1 MTPSKLMFW
10 PMRIPVALQTAAF
23 LLCVSSGLVACGGGG
38 GGTASTPPPVVV
50 APPIE
55 PIVVT
60 VGPGEFKSATVLKTF
75 ALADIAKAVADS
87 AGTLPVVVPKYAV
100 KSYKLEYLTL
110 DGDGRQVLASALVNV
125 PEKPTL
131 PGASGSVIAPTGPVL
146 ALQHGTTA
154 RDAEAPTN
162 YVRASE
168 VSVVLASMGYQ
179 VLAPDYVGYGSAKG
193 TEHPYLLA
201 APSASVVLDMLTAA
215 KYWRQTTQQ
224 LDNGQLFL
232 AGYSEG
238 GYVTV
243 AASRALA
250 AGTSP
255 HAKSLALVVAGGGP
269 YQVYVTLDEI
279 LKHIREKNALLG
291 ALVNPG
297 FLRLMGDSV
306 RASVRNAL
314 MDELLGSGADVVFHP
329 AMIDSYLA
337 DNIAGMEQQSNVH
350 DWKPVVPIRFFHGP
364 DDQTVSYK
372 SATATML
379 AMQNRGAASQVSLT
393 DCKRQPATHLD
404 CVPPFWQFVVTQLG
418 AVARDL

>member
-1 MTPSKLMFW
+1 MFW
-10 PMRIPVALQTAAF
+10 HMPMPIAMKTSALLF
-23 LLCVSSGLVACGGGG
+23 CLSVGLVACGGGG
-38 GGTASTPPPVVV
+38 GGGTPITPPPPVVI

-55 PIVVT
+55 PVVVT

-75 ALADIAKAVADS
+75 AVADIAKAIADS
-87 AGTLPVVVPKYAV
+87 AGTLPAVAPKYAV

-125 PEKPTL
+125 PDKPTV
-131 PGASGSVIAPTGPVL
+131 PGASGSAAAPTGPIL
-146 ALQHGTTA
+146 ALQHGTIA

-179 VLAPDYVGYGSAKG
+179 VLAPDYVGYGSSKG
-193 TEHPYLLA
+193 KEHPYLLA
-201 APSASVVLDMLTAA
+201 APSASVVLDLLTAA
-215 KYWRQTTQQ
+215 KYWRKSTQQ

-238 GYVTV
+238 GYTSV

-279 LKHIREKNALLG
+279 LKQIRQKNALLG

-314 MDELLGSGADVVFHP
+314 LDELLGSGADVAFHP

-337 DNIAGMEQQSNVH
+337 DNVAGMELQSNVH
-350 DWKPVVPIRFFHGP
+350 DWKPVVPIRFFHGQ

-372 SATATML
+372 SATATLL
-379 AMQNRGAASQVSLT
+379 AMRNQGAASLVSLT
-393 DCKRQPATHLD
+393 DCKRLPATHLD
-404 CVPPFWQFVVTQLG
+404 CVPPFWQFVVTELG

>member
-1 MTPSKLMFW
+1 MFW
-10 PMRIPVALQTAAF
+10 PMRMPVALQTAA
-23 LLCVSSGLVACGGGG
+23 LLFCVSGGLVACGGGG
-38 GGTASTPPPVVV
+38 GGTTSTPPPPVVV
-50 APPIE
+50 VPPPIE
-55 PIVVT
+55 PVVVT

-75 ALADIAKAVADS
+75 AVADIAKAVADS
-87 AGTLPVVVPKYAV
+87 AGALPAVVPKYAV

-110 DGDGRQVLASALVNV
+110 DGDGRQVLASALINV
-125 PEKPTL
+125 PEKPTT
-131 PGASGSVIAPTGPVL
+131 PSATGAFGSVIAPTGPLL
-146 ALQHGTTA
+146 ALQHGTTS

-179 VLAPDYVGYGSAKG
+179 VLAPDYVGYGSSKG
-193 TEHPYLLA
+193 KEHPYLLS

-215 KYWRQTTQQ
+215 KYWRQSTQQ

-238 GYVTV
+238 GYTSV

-314 MDELLGSGADVVFHP
+314 LDELLGSGADVAFHP

-337 DNIAGMEQQSNVH
+337 DNVAGMEQQSNVH
-350 DWKPVVPIRFFHGP
+350 DWKPVVPIRFFHGQ

-372 SATATML
+372 SSTATLL

-393 DCKRQPATHLD
+393 NCKRQPATHLD
-404 CVPPFWQFVVTQLG
+404 CVPPFWQFVVTELG

>member
-1 MTPSKLMFW
+1 MFW
-10 PMRIPVALQTAAF
+10 HWPVTLKIAALV
-23 LLCVSSGLVACGGGG
+23 LCASAGLVACGGGG
-38 GGTASTPPPVVV
+38 GGAGTATAPPPVVV
-50 APPIE
+50 VPPID

-60 VGPGEFKSATVLKTF
+60 VGPGEFKSATALKTF

-87 AGTLPVVVPKYAV
+87 AGALPAVVPKYAV

-125 PEKPTL
+125 PDKPATAS
-131 PGASGSVIAPTGPVL
+131 ASGSVTGPVL

-168 VSVVLASMGYQ
+168 VSVVLASVGYQ
-179 VLAPDYVGYGSAKG
+179 VLAPDYVGYGSSKG
-193 TEHPYLLA
+193 KEHPYLLA

-238 GYVTV
+238 GYVSV

-255 HAKSLALVVAGGGP
+255 HAKGLALVVAGGGP
-269 YQVYVTLDEI
+269 YQVHVTLDEI
-279 LKHIREKNALLG
+279 LKRIRENNAVLG

-297 FLRLMGDSV
+297 FLRLMGDGV

-314 MDELLGSGADVVFHP
+314 LDELLGGGADVAFHP

-337 DNIAGMEQQSNVH
+337 DNVAGMEQQSNVH
-350 DWKPVVPIRFFHGP
+350 DWKPTVPIRFFHGR

-372 SATATML
+372 SATTTLL
-379 AMQNRGAASQVSLT
+379 AMQNQGAASLVSLT
-393 DCKRQPATHLD
+393 DCLRVPAGHLE
-404 CVPPFWQFVVTQLG
+404 CVPPFWQFVVAQLS

>member
-1 MTPSKLMFW
+1 MFW
-10 PMRIPVALQTAAF
+10 RTQLPNAAKTAA
-23 LLCVSSGLVACGGGG
+23 LLFCIGSGLVACGGGG
-38 GGTASTPPPVVV
+38 GTAAPAITPTPVAVI
-50 APPIE
+50 APVIE

-75 ALADIAKAVADS
+75 SLADIAKAVADS
-87 AGTLPVVVPKYAV
+87 NGTLPAVAPKYGV

-125 PEKPTL
+125 PEKPSAS
-131 PGASGSVIAPTGPVL
+131 GATGSVIAPTGPLL

-179 VLAPDYVGYGSAKG
+179 VLAPDYVGYGSSKG
-193 TEHPYLLA
+193 KEHPYLLS

-215 KYWRQTTQQ
+215 KAWRQSTQQ

-238 GYVTV
+238 GYVSV

-255 HAKSLALVVAGGGP
+255 HAKNLALVVAGGGP
-269 YQVYVTLDEI
+269 YQVVVTLDEI
-279 LKHIREKNALLG
+279 LKHVREKNALLG

-297 FLRLMGDSV
+297 FLRLMGEGV

-314 MDELLGSGADVVFHP
+314 LDELLGSGADVAFHP

-337 DNIAGMEQQSNVH
+337 DNVAGLEQRSNVH
-350 DWKPVVPIRFFHGP
+350 DWKPVVPIRFFHGA
-364 DDQTVSYK
+364 DDQTVTYK
-372 SATATML
+372 SATATLL
-379 AMQNRGAASQVSLT
+379 AMQNRNASSQVSLT
-393 DCKRQPATHLD
+393 DCKRQPAAHLD
-404 CVPPFWQFVVTQLG
+404 CVPSFWQFVVTELG